1 MTPFAL
7 RRRRNLLAW
16 AIVAGLGWLLFLALD
31 AGLLAADL
39 WTGWLL
45 FIAILLLS
53 LYSQRK
59 RLSMLPIGRAAVW
72 LQLHAYTGAL
82 AIVIF
87 AAHTGLSW
95 PDAVLEWLLWWLFVL
110 TAGSGL
116 LGLYWSRSLPRRL
129 NQTDEELI
137 FERIPQHA
145 ATLRKRAEA
154 LVVQAASETDST
166 LLGEHYR
173 QHLAGLFTAPR
184 WRWRSLG
191 HGDHVTRHHGRLIA
205 LERYLSEAE
214 KPFTRELAALC
225 RQKSD
230 LDMHYTVQGLLKG
243 WLFVHV
249 PLTAAMLVL
258 AVVHLIS
265 AHAFGGL

>member
-1 MTPFAL
+1 MTPFAI
-7 RRRRNLLAW
+7 RRRRNLLVW
-16 AIVAGLGWLLFLALD
+16 AAAAVLSWLLFVALD
-31 AGLLAADL
+31 AGLMDADI
-39 WTGWLL
+39 WTGWAL
-45 FIAILLLS
+45 FTAVVLLS

-59 RLSMLPIGRAAVW
+59 RLTMLPIGRAAVW

-82 AIVIF
+82 AIVLF

-95 PDAVLEWLLWWLFVL
+95 PDAVLEWALWVLFL
-110 TAGSGL
+110 GTAVSGL
-116 LGLYWSRSLPRRL
+116 AGLYWSRSLPSRL

-137 FERIPQHA
+137 FERIPRHA
-145 ATLRKRAEA
+145 ATLRQRAEA
-154 LVVQAASETDST
+154 LVLRAAAETDSA

-173 QHLAGLFTAPR
+173 KHLAGLFMAPR

-214 KPFTRELAALC
+214 KPYARELAALC

-230 LDMHYTVQGLLKG
+230 LDMHFTIQGLLKG
-243 WLFVHV
+243 WLFLHI

-258 AVVHLIS
+258 AVVHLVA